1 MLNNVLLIFVPISLA
16 LDYYGANP
24 IVVFVTAVLG
34 VVPLTVLIGTATEN
48 LSLRLGET
56 LGGLLNGTMGN
67 VPEMIIFVSA
77 LRQGLAPMVKASLTG
92 TVLSNVLLVL
102 GFSIIVGGARY
113 ETLRYSVAFAGLS
126 SKLLL
131 LAAVGLL
138 VPAIFRFSTKGEAYE
153 FSALI
158 AGILFAAYLA
168 NLAFTLVTHKQLF
181 ATKQAEGPIET
192 GDPAWGLG
200 RALGVLTIATI
211 GLAIESE
218 TLTGSLQPTA
228 DSLGLT
234 QTFAGVV
241 LLAGVGNIS
250 GMINATQFALRGKM
264 DLALSVTLGASTQVA
279 LLVAPVLIFASRLM
293 GRPMDLLFTQF
304 EVVSIAIAA
313 IVAQTMTADGESH
326 WLEGVMMVA
335 VYAILG
341 VGFYFLPGP

>member
-1 MLNNVLLIFVPISLA
+1 MLNNILLIFVPISLA
-16 LDYYGANP
+16 LDYSGANP
-24 IVVFVTAVLG
+24 IVVFVTAVLA
-34 VVPLTVLIGTATEN
+34 VVPLTVLIGSATEN

-67 VPEMIIFVSA
+67 VPEMIIFISA
-77 LRQGLAPMVKASLTG
+77 MRKGLAPMVKASLTG

-102 GFSIIVGGARY
+102 GFAIIVGGARY

-131 LAAVGLL
+131 LAAVGLI
-138 VPAIFRFSTKGEAYE
+138 VPAIFHFSTKGEAYE
-153 FSALI
+153 FSAEI

-181 ATKQAEGPIET
+181 APKQAEGPIET
-192 GDPAWGLG
+192 GGPAWGVG

-211 GLAIESE
+211 GLAVESE
-218 TLTGSLQPTA
+218 TLTGSLKPTA

-241 LLAGVGNIS
+241 LLASVGNIS

-264 DLALSVTLGASTQVA
+264 NLALSVTLGASTQVA
-279 LLVAPVLIFASRLM
+279 LLVAPVLIFTSRLI